1 MQLGGIL
8 GAGLFVLSVPPTLLH
23 QRACGLASHLLEAP
37 GSFGLTASS
46 SCSPTHGPTSP
57 RALAVA
63 QNRRPGGD
71 PGGCA
76 VGRLR
81 SPGRQRPGGRW
92 VLHSRKPV
100 VLRARPADPEGELV
114 SNIPAVASRSS
125 GSLTAARAALR
136 RSTPAPACTMP
147 LLYPKP
153 NPLQKAN
160 LCSRLFFW

>member
-1 MQLGGIL
+1 M
-8 GAGLFVLSVPPTLLH
+8 LSVPPTLLH

-81 SPGRQRPGGRW
+81 SPGRRRPGGRW

-114 SNIPAVASRSS
+114 SNMPAVASRSS
-125 GSLTAARAALR
+125 GSLTVARAALR

-147 LLYPKP
+147 LLYTKP